1 MREFF
6 ATHPGIKIIAV
17 TGSAGKASA
26 KIAIGTVLAQ
36 QFNIRLNEEEPRTKA
51 DVLLQLMGVNM
62 PEKGLFRWFRLRR
75 KIKKYIKTENSAV
88 QLIVQEFNP
97 QEPGYNKWFR
107 SYIIPDIT
115 IVTSV
120 TNERMQVEHSLEE
133 VTNEMISLANFS
145 RMAMINR
152 DDIDGRFASFLTN
165 PNITTYGYSDR
176 KSVV

>member
-1 MREFF
+1 
-6 ATHPGIKIIAV
+6 
-17 TGSAGKASA
+17 
-26 KIAIGTVLAQ
+26 
-36 QFNIRLNEEEPRTKA
+36 
-51 DVLLQLMGVNM
+51 M
-62 PEKGLFRWFRLRR
+62 PEKGIFRWFRLRR

-97 QEPGYNKWFR
+97 QEPGYNEWFR

-120 TNERMQVEHSLEE
+120 TNGRMQVEHSLEE
-133 VTNEMISLANFS
+133 VANEMISLANFS

-165 PNITTYGYSDR
+165 PNITTYGSDPVAEYNSSAQVLGSRRHCAGLVVIENIVEFQFFDVIGQRLKTAVDR